1 MDLRSRHRRDSVF
14 LVDIGDQHALV
25 DQQTEQVHILNA
37 PAAWVWSRLGTET
50 SVPDEFAGE
59 VRAFLVTLEDRQ
71 LLASEETDDRVS
83 TTGQL
88 TGAPELLATAPL
100 QVAAGN
106 SDDPFGDD
114 W

>member
-1 MDLRSRHRRDSVF
+1 MNLRHRHRRSHVF

-25 DQQTEQVHILNA
+25 DQELERVHIVNGSG
-37 PAAWVWSRLGTET
+37 AWVWSRLGSET
-50 SVPDEFAGE
+50 PVPDVLAGE
-59 VRAFLVTLEDRQ
+59 TRVFLETLEACQ
-71 LLASEETDDRVS
+71 LLGQGPVGEEVS
-83 TTGQL
+83 TTGRP

>member
-1 MDLRSRHRRDSVF
+1 MNLNDRHRKRSVF

-25 DQQTEQVHILNA
+25 DQQSEQVHILNG
-37 PAAWVWSRLGTET
+37 PGAWVWSRLGTEAKV
-50 SVPDEFAGE
+50 SDELAGE
-59 VRAFLVTLEDRQ
+59 VAAFLETLDDRE
-71 LLASEETDDRVS
+71 LLAGEQADASVS

-88 TGAPELLATAPL
+88 TSAPMLLATAPL